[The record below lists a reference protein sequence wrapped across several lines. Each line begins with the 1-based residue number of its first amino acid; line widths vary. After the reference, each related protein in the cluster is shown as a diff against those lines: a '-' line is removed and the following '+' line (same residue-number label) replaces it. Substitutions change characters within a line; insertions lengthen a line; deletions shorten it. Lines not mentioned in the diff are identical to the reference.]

1 MLYIVACRPTPI
13 VRCAELCVLLL
24 QDGPVTIP
32 ERESASKKGSV
43 PVYQRQK
50 HEERPPSGV
59 ETRTEEK
66 VMQ

>member
-1 MLYIVACRPTPI
+1 M
-13 VRCAELCVLLL
+13 LLL

-50 HEERPPSGV
+50 HEERPPRGV